1 MNKKLAL
8 LIPGALAV
16 LAVSPCAH
24 AQSYPT
30 KPVRFIVQY
39 PPGGG
44 TDLFARLL
52 AAALTESLG
61 QQVLVDNR
69 AGAQGSIGLSMAA
82 KSPPDGYTIALT
94 EAGSVTMNPWLYA
107 NTGFDPVK
115 DFSHISLGVTYPNVL
130 VTNLGVPAK
139 NLKELAAL
147 AKSKPGALTF
157 ASASALSQLSGALF
171 QIVANVK
178 MLEVP
183 YKGAG
188 PAAIDVAGG
197 QVDMTFVTS
206 ASAIPMINAGK
217 TRAIVVTGPDRL
229 AALPNVLTSKE
240 SGFPD
245 FVVLGWFG
253 VAAPANTPKDIVAK
267 LNREIVAAL
276 KAPAIVSKLEG
287 AGLEAKSSSPE
298 EMTEIVKSDYAR
310 WGKVVKA
317 VGIKAQ

>member
-1 MNKKLAL
+1 MNTKLTAL
-8 LIPGALAV
+8 LSSLVAALV
-16 LAVSPCAH
+16 VSPAACG
-24 AQSYPT
+24 QSYPS
-30 KPVRFIVQY
+30 KPIRFIVQY

-52 AAALTESLG
+52 ASALTESLG

-69 AGAQGSIGLSMAA
+69 AGAQGSIGLSLAA

-107 NTGFDPVK
+107 NAGFDPVK

-130 VTNLGVPAK
+130 VTNLGVPVK

-147 AKSKPGALTF
+147 AKSKPGALTY
-157 ASASALSQLSGALF
+157 ASASALSQLTGALF

-217 TRAIVVTGPDRL
+217 TRALVVTGPERL
-229 AALPNVLTSKE
+229 SALPNVPTSKE
-240 SGFPD
+240 SGFPA

-253 VAAPANTPKDIVAK
+253 VATPANTPKDIIAK

-276 KAPAIVSKLEG
+276 KTPSIISKLQG
-287 AGLEAKSSSPE
+287 AGLDPKSSSPE
-298 EMTEIVKSDYAR
+298 EMTEIVKADYVR
-310 WGKVVKA
+310 WGKVVKT
-317 VGIKAQ
+317 VGIKVQ

>member
-1 MNKKLAL
+1 MNSKLTL
-8 LIPGALAV
+8 LISSLSAAV
-16 LAVSPCAH
+16 AASPCAIS
-24 AQSYPT
+24 QPYPS
-30 KPVRFIVQY
+30 KPIRFIVQY

-52 AAALTESLG
+52 AAALSESLG

-69 AGAQGSIGLSMAA
+69 AGAQGSIGLSLAA
-82 KSPPDGYTIALT
+82 KSPPDGYTIALS
-94 EAGSVTMNPWLYA
+94 EAGSMTMNPWLYSNA
-107 NTGFDPVK
+107 GFDPVK

-130 VTNLGVPAK
+130 VINPGVPVK

-147 AKSKPGALTF
+147 AKSKPGAMTY
-157 ASASALSQLSGALF
+157 ASASALSQLTGALF
-171 QIVANVK
+171 QIVAHVK

-217 TRAIVVTGPDRL
+217 TRAIVVTGPARIS
-229 AALPNVLTSKE
+229 ALPNVLTSKE

-253 VAAPANTPKDIVAK
+253 VAAPANTPKEIIAK
-267 LNREIVAAL
+267 LNREIVNAL
-276 KAPAIVSKLEG
+276 KTPTVISRLEG

-310 WGKVVKA
+310 WGKVVKT
-317 VGIKAQ
+317 VGIKVQ